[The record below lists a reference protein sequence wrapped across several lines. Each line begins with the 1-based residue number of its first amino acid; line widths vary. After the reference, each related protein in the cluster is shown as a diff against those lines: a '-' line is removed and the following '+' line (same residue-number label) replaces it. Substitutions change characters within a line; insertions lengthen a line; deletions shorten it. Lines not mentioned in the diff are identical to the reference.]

1 MHFLPFPEL
10 KTERLLLRQV
20 IATDAPEILYLRSNE
35 TVNQFIKRP
44 VDRQTRTIDD
54 ARDFIEKLGEYVED
68 NASITWSICLHGE
81 PKTIGTICLW
91 NFSPSKTTAELGY
104 DLGLAHHGKGIMS
117 EALKGVVSFGFEQLK
132 LEKIEAFTDFR
143 NEASIQLLTKNGF
156 VVNSERSD
164 ENNPN
169 NRIFERKKLE

>member
-1 MHFLPFPEL
+1 MQFLPFPEL

-20 IATDAPEILYLRSNE
+20 VATDAPEILYLRSDE
-35 TVNQFIKRP
+35 TINQFIQRP
-44 VDRQTRTIDD
+44 VERQTRTLEN
-54 ARDFIEKLGEYVED
+54 AQDFIGKLKEYVDE
-68 NASITWSICLHGE
+68 NVSISWSITLHGA

-104 DLGLAHHGKGIMS
+104 DLGLEYHGKGIMS
-117 EALKGVVSFGFEQLK
+117 EALKSVVSFGFEQLK
-132 LEKIEAFTDFR
+132 LEKIEAFTDLR
-143 NEASIQLLTKNGF
+143 NAASIQLLTKNGF
-156 VVNSERSD
+156 VLNSERSD